1 MGIDQNIMK
10 FAVALAL
17 MAAMAEANPWGYW
30 GWGGYYG
37 YPWGIKRGPKHEWV
51 EGYGY
56 AIPQVAKPAERKRRE
71 AEADP
76 EPAVLGSQS
85 SAPAVPLVAAPYAI
99 GAVPE
104 ALLAHVPHGAT
115 FEHKGTEVI
124 PGAVSEGEPIA
135 SVAYAGHYGYGYPH
149 WGRKKRDPEAE
160 AEADPAAWYGHYYGG
175 YGGYRGYYGHRYG
188 GYYGYPGY
196 GYGYRY
202 GWGK

>member
-1 MGIDQNIMK
+1 MK

-17 MAAMAEANPWGYW
+17 LAAMAEANPWGYW
-30 GWGGYYG
+30 GGYYG
-37 YPWGIKRGPKHEWV
+37 YPYWGIKRGPKHEWV

-56 AIPQVAKPAERKRRE
+56 AIPQAAKPAERKRRE

-85 SAPAVPLVAAPYAI
+85 SAPAVPLMGAPYAI

-115 FEHKGTEVI
+115 VEHKGTEVI

-135 SVAYAGHYGYGYPH
+135 SVAYAGPYYYGYYGYP
-149 WGRKKRDPEAE
+149 G
-160 AEADPAAWYGHYYGG
+160 YYGG
-175 YGGYRGYYGHRYG
+175 YGRYYG
-188 GYYGYPGY
+188 GYYGYPY

-202 GWGK
+202 

>member
-1 MGIDQNIMK
+1 MG
-10 FAVALAL
+10 
-17 MAAMAEANPWGYW
+17 
-30 GWGGYYG
+30 
-37 YPWGIKRGPKHEWV
+37 WGIKRGPKHEWV

-56 AIPQVAKPAERKRRE
+56 AIPQAAKPAERKRRE

-85 SAPAVPLVAAPYAI
+85 SAPAVPQ
-99 GAVPE
+99 
-104 ALLAHVPHGAT
+104 ALLAHVPSGAT
-115 FEHKGTEVI
+115 FEHKGTEII

-149 WGRKKRDPEAE
+149 WGRKKRAPEAEAEAE

-175 YGGYRGYYGHRYG
+175 YGGYGGYYGHRYG

-196 GYGYRY
+196 GYRY

>member
-76 EPAVLGSQS
+76 EP
-85 SAPAVPLVAAPYAI
+85 
-99 GAVPE
+99 E

-135 SVAYAGHYGYGYPH
+135 SVVYAGHYGYGYPH
-149 WGRKKRDPEAE
+149 WGRKKRAPEAEAEAE
-160 AEADPAAWYGHYYGG
+160 AEADPAAWYGHY